1 MSVVVCGDPL
11 EEFKI
16 QGYGGRALRPR
27 RRVMG
32 GLLAALLSF
41 LARENLLQFYKNKRI
56 TSSTG

>member
-11 EEFKI
+11 EELKI
-16 QGYGGRALRPR
+16 QGYRGRALRPR